1 MVLSLC
7 WVTLLSAVGRA
18 AARMFWTVCA
28 TLSKAGIARTYV
40 LDFSLYLMEN
50 GDVLWRILP

>member
-28 TLSKAGIARTYV
+28 TLSKAGIARIYV
-40 LDFSLYLMEN
+40 
-50 GDVLWRILP
+50 

>member
-18 AARMFWTVCA
+18 AARMFRTVCA
-28 TLSKAGIARTYV
+28 YT
-40 LDFSLYLMEN
+40 E
-50 GDVLWRILP
+50 